1 MNLLPWIL
9 VDLLWVLLLILAG
22 KVYTLRKS
30 ARQLREGMAQQLE
43 RETNTLLAVSSGD
56 REMRALADALN
67 GQLAQLRAER
77 QRYQHGDL
85 ELKEAI
91 TNISHDLRTPL
102 TAIVGYLALLEGE
115 EKSETVER
123 YLSQISNRTQVLHQ
137 LSEELFAYALLT
149 APQPLHPQRVDL
161 RGLVEEALLSYCG
174 AMEQRGMEPTIQ
186 LPEGRVERNLDPT
199 AAGRVLSNII
209 SNALKYSA
217 GDFSVTMTPDGV
229 ITFANSAPDL
239 NPVLV
244 QRLFDRFFTVETA
257 RHSTGLGLS
266 IAKLL
271 TQQMEGTLE
280 AKYQE
285 GQLVI
290 TLSFPD
296 SSAY

>member
-1 MNLLPWIL
+1 MKLLPWIL
-9 VDLLWVLLLILAG
+9 VALLGVLLLILAG

-217 GDFSVTMTPDGV
+217 GDFAVTMTLDGV

-290 TLSFPD
+290 TLSFPVT
-296 SSAY
+296 

>member
-1 MNLLPWIL
+1 MKLLPWIL
-9 VDLLWVLLLILAG
+9 VALLGVLLLILAG

-43 RETNTLLAVSSGD
+43 RETNTLLSVSSGD

-115 EKSETVER
+115 EKSEAVER

-186 LPEGRVERNLDPT
+186 LPAGRVERNLDPT

-217 GDFSVTMTPDGV
+217 GDFAVTMTPDGV
-229 ITFANSAPDL
+229 ITFANSATDL

-290 TLSFPD
+290 TLSFPVD
-296 SSAY
+296 

>member
-1 MNLLPWIL
+1 MKLLPWIL
-9 VDLLWVLLLILAG
+9 VALLGVLLLILAG
-22 KVYTLRKS
+22 KVYTLHKS

-217 GDFSVTMTPDGV
+217 GDFAVTMTPDGV

-271 TQQMEGTLE
+271 TQQMEGSLE

-290 TLSFPD
+290 TLSFPVD
-296 SSAY
+296 

>member
-1 MNLLPWIL
+1 MKLLPWIL
-9 VDLLWVLLLILAG
+9 AALFGVLLLILAG

-30 ARQLREGMAQQLE
+30 ARQLREGMARQLE
-43 RETNTLLAVSSGD
+43 RETNTLLSVSSGD

-67 GQLAQLRAER
+67 GQLAQLRTER
-77 QRYQHGDL
+77 QRYQHGDQ

-115 EKSETVER
+115 EKSEAVER

-186 LPEGRVERNLDPT
+186 LPEGRVERTMDPT

-217 GDFSVTMTPDGV
+217 GDFAVTMTPDGV

-271 TQQMEGTLE
+271 TQQMEGSLE

-290 TLSFPD
+290 TLSFPA
-296 SSAY
+296 SSVH

>member
-1 MNLLPWIL
+1 MKLLPWIL
-9 VDLLWVLLLILAG
+9 VALLGVLLLILAG
-22 KVYTLRKS
+22 KVYTLHKS

-43 RETNTLLAVSSGD
+43 RETNTLLSVSSGD

-115 EKSETVER
+115 EKSEAVER

-217 GDFSVTMTPDGV
+217 GDFAVTMTPDGV

>member
-1 MNLLPWIL
+1 MKLLPWIL
-9 VDLLWVLLLILAG
+9 VALLGVLLLILAR
-22 KVYTLRKS
+22 KVCTLRKS
-30 ARQLREGMAQQLE
+30 ARQLREGVARQLE
-43 RETNTLLAVSSGD
+43 RETNTLLSVSSGD

-115 EKSETVER
+115 EKSEAVER

-217 GDFSVTMTPDGV
+217 GDFSVTMTPNGV

-290 TLSFPD
+290 TLSFPV
-296 SSAY
+296 A

>member
-9 VDLLWVLLLILAG
+9 VALLGVLLLILAG

-43 RETNTLLAVSSGD
+43 RETNTLLSVSSGD

-161 RGLVEEALLSYCG
+161 RALVEEALLSYCG

-186 LPEGRVERNLDPT
+186 LPAGRVERNLDPT

-217 GDFSVTMTPDGV
+217 GDFAVTMTPDGV

-271 TQQMEGTLE
+271 TQQMEGSLE

-290 TLSFPD
+290 TLSFPVV
-296 SSAY
+296 

>member
-1 MNLLPWIL
+1 MKLLPWIL
-9 VDLLWVLLLILAG
+9 VALLGVLLLILAG
-22 KVYTLRKS
+22 KVYTLHKS

-43 RETNTLLAVSSGD
+43 RETNTLLSVSSGD

-217 GDFSVTMTPDGV
+217 GDFAVTMTPDGV

-271 TQQMEGTLE
+271 TQQMEGSLE

>member
-1 MNLLPWIL
+1 MKLLPWIL
-9 VDLLWVLLLILAG
+9 VALLGVLLLILAG
-22 KVYTLRKS
+22 KVYTLHKS

-43 RETNTLLAVSSGD
+43 RETNTLLSVSSGD

-199 AAGRVLSNII
+199 AAGRVLSNLI

-217 GDFSVTMTPDGV
+217 GDFAVTMTPDGV

-290 TLSFPD
+290 TLSFPV
-296 SSAY
+296 A

>member
-9 VDLLWVLLLILAG
+9 VALLGVLLLILAG
-22 KVYTLRKS
+22 KVYTLHKS

-43 RETNTLLAVSSGD
+43 RETNTLLSVSSGD

-186 LPEGRVERNLDPT
+186 LPEGRVERNLAPT

-217 GDFSVTMTPDGV
+217 GDFAVTMTPDGV

-239 NPVLV
+239 NPLLV

-290 TLSFPD
+290 TLSFPA

>member
-1 MNLLPWIL
+1 MKLLPWIL
-9 VDLLWVLLLILAG
+9 VALLGVLLLILAG

-43 RETNTLLAVSSGD
+43 RETNTLLSVSSGD

-115 EKSETVER
+115 EKSEAVER

-217 GDFSVTMTPDGV
+217 GDFAVTMTPDGV

-290 TLSFPD
+290 TLSFPV
-296 SSAY
+296 A

>member
-1 MNLLPWIL
+1 MKLLPWIL
-9 VDLLWVLLLILAG
+9 VALLGVLLLILAG

-43 RETNTLLAVSSGD
+43 RETNTLLSVSSGD

-115 EKSETVER
+115 EKSEAVER

-217 GDFSVTMTPDGV
+217 GDFAVTMTPDGV

-290 TLSFPD
+290 TLSFPVD
-296 SSAY
+296 

>member
-1 MNLLPWIL
+1 MKLLPWIL
-9 VDLLWVLLLILAG
+9 VALLGVLLLILAG
-22 KVYTLRKS
+22 KVYTLHKS

-43 RETNTLLAVSSGD
+43 RETNTLLSVSSGD

-217 GDFSVTMTPDGV
+217 GDFAVTMTPDGV

-290 TLSFPD
+290 TLSFPA

>member
-1 MNLLPWIL
+1 MKLLPWIL
-9 VDLLWVLLLILAG
+9 VSLLGAFLLILAG

-30 ARQLREGMAQQLE
+30 ARQLREGMARQLE
-43 RETNTLLAVSSGD
+43 RETNTLLSVSSGD

-115 EKSETVER
+115 EKSEAVER
-123 YLSQISNRTQVLHQ
+123 SLSQISNRTQVLHQ

-217 GDFSVTMTPDGV
+217 GDFSVTMTPNGV

-290 TLSFPD
+290 TLSFPVD
-296 SSAY
+296 

>member
-1 MNLLPWIL
+1 MKLLPWIL
-9 VDLLWVLLLILAG
+9 VALLGVLLLILAG

-43 RETNTLLAVSSGD
+43 RETNTLLSVSSGD

-174 AMEQRGMEPTIQ
+174 AMEQRSMEPTIQ

-217 GDFSVTMTPDGV
+217 GDFAVTMTPDGV

-290 TLSFPD
+290 TLSFPV
-296 SSAY
+296 A

>member
-1 MNLLPWIL
+1 MKLLPWIL
-9 VDLLWVLLLILAG
+9 VALLGVLLLILAG

-30 ARQLREGMAQQLE
+30 ARQLREGMARQLE

-56 REMRALADALN
+56 REMKALADALN

-115 EKSETVER
+115 EKSEAVER

-199 AAGRVLSNII
+199 AAGRVLSNLI

-271 TQQMEGTLE
+271 AQQMEGTLE

-290 TLSFPD
+290 TLSFPVD
-296 SSAY
+296 

>member
-1 MNLLPWIL
+1 MKLLPWIL
-9 VDLLWVLLLILAG
+9 VALLGLLLLILAG
-22 KVYTLRKS
+22 KVYTLHKS

-43 RETNTLLAVSSGD
+43 RETNTLLSVSSGD

-115 EKSETVER
+115 EKSEAVER

-174 AMEQRGMEPTIQ
+174 AMEQRGMEPAIQ
-186 LPEGRVERNLDPT
+186 LPEGRVERTLDPT

-290 TLSFPD
+290 TLSFPV
-296 SSAY
+296 A

>member
-9 VDLLWVLLLILAG
+9 VALLGVLLLILAG
-22 KVYTLRKS
+22 KVYTLRQS

-56 REMRALADALN
+56 REMKALADALN

-77 QRYQHGDL
+77 QRYKHGDL

-186 LPEGRVERNLDPT
+186 LAEGRVERNLDPT

-290 TLSFPD
+290 TLSFPVD
-296 SSAY
+296 

>member
-1 MNLLPWIL
+1 MKLLPWIL
-9 VDLLWVLLLILAG
+9 VALLGVLLLILAG
-22 KVYTLRKS
+22 KVYTLHKS

-43 RETNTLLAVSSGD
+43 RETNTLLSVSSGD

-149 APQPLHPQRVDL
+149 APQPLHPQQVDL

-186 LPEGRVERNLDPT
+186 LPAGRVERNLDPT

-217 GDFSVTMTPDGV
+217 GDFSVTMTPNGV

-290 TLSFPD
+290 TLSFPVT
-296 SSAY
+296 

>member
-1 MNLLPWIL
+1 MKLLPWIL
-9 VDLLWVLLLILAG
+9 VALLGVLLLILAG
-22 KVYTLRKS
+22 KVYTLHKS
-30 ARQLREGMAQQLE
+30 TRQLREGMAQQLE
-43 RETNTLLAVSSGD
+43 RETNTLLSVSSGD
-56 REMRALADALN
+56 QEMRALADALN

-217 GDFSVTMTPDGV
+217 GDFSVTMTPNGV

-290 TLSFPD
+290 TLSFPVT
-296 SSAY
+296 

>member
-1 MNLLPWIL
+1 MKLLPWIL
-9 VDLLWVLLLILAG
+9 VALLGLLLLILAG

-30 ARQLREGMAQQLE
+30 ARQLREGMARQLE

-115 EKSETVER
+115 EKSEAVER

-186 LPEGRVERNLDPT
+186 LPEGRVERNLAPT

-217 GDFSVTMTPDGV
+217 GDFAVTMTPDGV

-290 TLSFPD
+290 TLSFPVD
-296 SSAY
+296 

>member
-1 MNLLPWIL
+1 MKLLPWIL
-9 VDLLWVLLLILAG
+9 VALLGVLLLILAG

-43 RETNTLLAVSSGD
+43 RETNTLLSVSSGD

-115 EKSETVER
+115 EKSEAVER

-186 LPEGRVERNLDPT
+186 LPAGRVERNLDPT

-217 GDFSVTMTPDGV
+217 GDFAVTMTPDGV

-290 TLSFPD
+290 TLSFPVT
-296 SSAY
+296 

>member
-1 MNLLPWIL
+1 MKLLPWIL
-9 VDLLWVLLLILAG
+9 AALLGVLLLILAG

-30 ARQLREGMAQQLE
+30 ARQLREGIARQLE
-43 RETNTLLAVSSGD
+43 RETNALLSVSSGD

-115 EKSETVER
+115 EKSEAVER

-186 LPEGRVERNLDPT
+186 LPAGRVERNLDPT

-290 TLSFPD
+290 TLSFPVD
-296 SSAY
+296 

>member
-9 VDLLWVLLLILAG
+9 VALLGVLLLILAG
-22 KVYTLRKS
+22 KVYTLHKS

-43 RETNTLLAVSSGD
+43 RETNTLLSVSSGD

-186 LPEGRVERNLDPT
+186 LPEGRVERNLAPT

-217 GDFSVTMTPDGV
+217 GDFAVTMTPDGV

-239 NPVLV
+239 NPLLV

-290 TLSFPD
+290 TLSFPVD
-296 SSAY
+296 

>member
-1 MNLLPWIL
+1 MKLLPWIL
-9 VDLLWVLLLILAG
+9 VALLGVLLLILAG

-115 EKSETVER
+115 EKSEAVER

-186 LPEGRVERNLDPT
+186 LPAGRVERNLDPT

-217 GDFSVTMTPDGV
+217 GDFSVTMTPNGV

-244 QRLFDRFFTVETA
+244 QRQIGRAHV
-257 RHSTGLGLS
+257 
-266 IAKLL
+266 
-271 TQQMEGTLE
+271 
-280 AKYQE
+280 
-285 GQLVI
+285 
-290 TLSFPD
+290 
-296 SSAY
+296 

>member
-1 MNLLPWIL
+1 MKLLSWIL
-9 VDLLWVLLLILAG
+9 VALLGVLLLILAG
-22 KVYTLRKS
+22 KVYTLHKS

-115 EKSETVER
+115 EKSEAVER

-217 GDFSVTMTPDGV
+217 GDFAVTMTPDGV

-290 TLSFPD
+290 TLSFPV
-296 SSAY
+296 A

>member
-1 MNLLPWIL
+1 MKLLPWIL
-9 VDLLWVLLLILAG
+9 VALLGVLLLILAG

-30 ARQLREGMAQQLE
+30 ARQLREGMARQLE

-115 EKSETVER
+115 EKSEAVER

-186 LPEGRVERNLDPT
+186 LPAGRVERNLDPT

-217 GDFSVTMTPDGV
+217 GDFAVTMTPDGV

-290 TLSFPD
+290 TLSFPVT
-296 SSAY
+296 

>member
-1 MNLLPWIL
+1 MKLLPWIL
-9 VDLLWVLLLILAG
+9 VALLGVLLLILAG

-30 ARQLREGMAQQLE
+30 AQQLREGMAQQLE
-43 RETNTLLAVSSGD
+43 RETNTLLSVSSGD
-56 REMRALADALN
+56 REMKALADALN

-85 ELKEAI
+85 EQKEAI

-115 EKSETVER
+115 EKSEAVER

-199 AAGRVLSNII
+199 AAGRVLSNLI

-217 GDFSVTMTPDGV
+217 GDFAVTMTPDGV

>member
-9 VDLLWVLLLILAG
+9 VALLGVLLLILAG
-22 KVYTLRKS
+22 KVYTLHKS
-30 ARQLREGMAQQLE
+30 ARQLREGMARQLE

-115 EKSETVER
+115 EKSEAVER

-186 LPEGRVERNLDPT
+186 LPAGRVERNLDPT
-199 AAGRVLSNII
+199 AAGRVLSNLI

-217 GDFSVTMTPDGV
+217 GDFAVTMTPDGV

-290 TLSFPD
+290 TLSFP
-296 SSAY
+296 SSSVH

>member
-1 MNLLPWIL
+1 MKLLPWIL
-9 VDLLWVLLLILAG
+9 VSLLGAFLLILAG

-30 ARQLREGMAQQLE
+30 ARQLREGMARQLE

-115 EKSETVER
+115 EKSEAVER

-186 LPEGRVERNLDPT
+186 LPEGRVERTLDPT

-217 GDFSVTMTPDGV
+217 GDFSVTMTPNGV

-290 TLSFPD
+290 TLSFPVT
-296 SSAY
+296 

>member
-1 MNLLPWIL
+1 MKLLPWIL
-9 VDLLWVLLLILAG
+9 VALLGVLLLILAG
-22 KVYTLRKS
+22 KVYTLHKS

-43 RETNTLLAVSSGD
+43 RETNTLLSVSSGD

-115 EKSETVER
+115 EKSEAVER

-217 GDFSVTMTPDGV
+217 GGFAVTMTPDGV

-290 TLSFPD
+290 TLSFPV
-296 SSAY
+296 A

>member
-1 MNLLPWIL
+1 MKLLPWIL
-9 VDLLWVLLLILAG
+9 VSLLGAFLLILAG

-217 GDFSVTMTPDGV
+217 GDFAVTMTPDGV

-290 TLSFPD
+290 TLSFPV
-296 SSAY
+296 A

>member
-1 MNLLPWIL
+1 MKLLPWIL
-9 VDLLWVLLLILAG
+9 VALLGVLLLILAG

-43 RETNTLLAVSSGD
+43 RETNTLLSVSSGD

-115 EKSETVER
+115 EKSEAVER

>member
-1 MNLLPWIL
+1 MKLLPWIL
-9 VDLLWVLLLILAG
+9 VALLGVLLLILAG

-43 RETNTLLAVSSGD
+43 RETNTLLSVSSGD

-115 EKSETVER
+115 EKSEAVER

-186 LPEGRVERNLDPT
+186 LPAGRVERNLDPT

-217 GDFSVTMTPDGV
+217 GDFAVTMTPDGV

-290 TLSFPD
+290 TLSFPVD
-296 SSAY
+296 

>member
-9 VDLLWVLLLILAG
+9 VALLGVLLLILAG
-22 KVYTLRKS
+22 KVCTLRKS

-186 LPEGRVERNLDPT
+186 LPEGRVERNLAPT

-217 GDFSVTMTPDGV
+217 GDFAVTMTPDGV

-239 NPVLV
+239 NPLLV

-290 TLSFPD
+290 TLSFPV
-296 SSAY
+296 A

>member
-1 MNLLPWIL
+1 MKLLPWIL
-9 VDLLWVLLLILAG
+9 VALLGVLLLILAG
-22 KVYTLRKS
+22 KVYTLHKS

-43 RETNTLLAVSSGD
+43 RETNTLLSVSSGD

-115 EKSETVER
+115 EKSEAVER

-217 GDFSVTMTPDGV
+217 GDFAVTMTPDGV

-290 TLSFPD
+290 TLSFPVV
-296 SSAY
+296 

>member
-1 MNLLPWIL
+1 MKLLPWIL
-9 VDLLWVLLLILAG
+9 VALLGVLLLILAG
-22 KVYTLRKS
+22 KVYTLHKS

-43 RETNTLLAVSSGD
+43 RETNTLLSVSSGD

-149 APQPLHPQRVDL
+149 APQPLHPQQVDL

-186 LPEGRVERNLDPT
+186 LPEGRVERTLDPT

-217 GDFSVTMTPDGV
+217 GDFSVTMTPNGV

-290 TLSFPD
+290 TLSFPVT
-296 SSAY
+296 

>member
-1 MNLLPWIL
+1 MKLLPWIL
-9 VDLLWVLLLILAG
+9 VALLGVLLLILAG

-30 ARQLREGMAQQLE
+30 ARQLREGVARQLE
-43 RETNTLLAVSSGD
+43 RETNTLLSVSSGD

-115 EKSETVER
+115 EKSEAVER

-217 GDFSVTMTPDGV
+217 GDFAVTMTPDGV

-239 NPVLV
+239 NPLLV

-290 TLSFPD
+290 TLSFPV
-296 SSAY
+296 A

>member
-9 VDLLWVLLLILAG
+9 VALLGVLLLILAG

-43 RETNTLLAVSSGD
+43 RETNTLLSVSSGD

-67 GQLAQLRAER
+67 GQLIELRAQR

-161 RGLVEEALLSYCG
+161 RGLVAEALLSYCG

-290 TLSFPD
+290 TLSFPVD
-296 SSAY
+296 